1 MSWEKVGG
9 SKIQKKTYIEVFE
22 IVVARTVDNVAK
34 VSQAE
39 VLELVGGGADAVL
52 VVLKGLLR

>member
-1 MSWEKVGG
+1 MGG

>member
-1 MSWEKVGG
+1 MRIYWR
-9 SKIQKKTYIEVFE
+9 THIEVFE
-22 IVVARTVDNVAK
+22 IVVARTVDDVAK
-34 VSQAE
+34 VTQAE